1 MTDALPPDFY
11 SSTFFADR
19 MIQYLDEQQDQAPFF
34 AYLAF
39 TSPHDP
45 LQVPDAWL
53 DKYRGQYDGGYD
65 AIRVTRLA
73 RMKELGLID
82 EELAAN
88 PGSGLFPAWDAL
100 GEEDRRSQARKME
113 IYAAMI
119 ENVDHELGRV
129 IDALEAQGKLDDTL
143 IIFMSDNGANPKEP
157 HFYPPNTEEQ
167 IARDFDNSL
176 EHMGK
181 KGSFVSI
188 GGAWAEVANT
198 PLSYFKLT
206 TYEGGTQTPLIV
218 AGPGVVRS
226 GIVTDQMLHVTD
238 VLPTVL
244 DFAGTTR
251 PAEREGRVLPP
262 LYGKSWHGYL
272 TREAAQPVRGA
283 FDALGFEMLECR
295 AVIKGDWKLIFMAPP
310 YGENEWRLYNLR
322 EDPREMDDRARSSP
336 EKFEEMQH
344 EWEAYARAVGYIQ
357 AEGDLYV
364 SAIGTE
370 AFFAALGQD

>member
-1 MTDALPPDFY
+1 
-11 SSTFFADR
+11 
-19 MIQYLDEQQDQAPFF
+19 
-34 AYLAF
+34 
-39 TSPHDP
+39 
-45 LQVPDAWL
+45 
-53 DKYRGQYDGGYD
+53 
-65 AIRVTRLA
+65 
-73 RMKELGLID
+73 
-82 EELAAN
+82 
-88 PGSGLFPAWDAL
+88 
-100 GEEDRRSQARKME
+100 
-113 IYAAMI
+113 
-119 ENVDHELGRV
+119 
-129 IDALEAQGKLDDTL
+129 
-143 IIFMSDNGANPKEP
+143 
-157 HFYPPNTEEQ
+157 
-167 IARDFDNSL
+167 
-176 EHMGK
+176 MGK

-336 EKFEEMQH
+336 
-344 EWEAYARAVGYIQ
+344 
-357 AEGDLYV
+357 
-364 SAIGTE
+364 
-370 AFFAALGQD
+370 